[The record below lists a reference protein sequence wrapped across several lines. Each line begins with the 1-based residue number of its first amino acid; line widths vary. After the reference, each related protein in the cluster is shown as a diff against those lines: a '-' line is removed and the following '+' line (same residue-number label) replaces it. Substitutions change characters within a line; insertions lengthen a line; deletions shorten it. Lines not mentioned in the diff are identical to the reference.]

1 MGSMSREE
9 SHGMCLRS
17 QSWASQVHEQRHTP
31 RSQTCHHHTSQEAES
46 KQAVEQL
53 VQGLAIMPVSRE
65 SRYQHT
71 T

>member
-1 MGSMSREE
+1 MSRK
-9 SHGMCLRS
+9 SKAAHGMCLGS
-17 QSWASQVHEQRHTP
+17 QSWASQVHEQRYTP
-31 RSQTCHHHTSQEAES
+31 RRQPYHHHTSQEAEG

-53 VQGLAIMPVSRE
+53 FQGLAIMPVSRE